1 MADRPDRRPS
11 ADHRGA
17 TGRTLLA
24 CAAYAAQLGVLSC
37 VPSGPPAELSSPDR
51 FQWSHE
57 RFDSGD
63 YGAAIIGFQDFV
75 IRDPLNPLVDSA
87 QYMMAE
93 SYLRDGRELDAAE
106 EFSRLATTRPNSP
119 WADDAQLGACRSY
132 WDASPKI
139 ALSQEFTDRS
149 IEECE
154 RLVNFFPTSPLRAE
168 AERRIAQARAKKAEK
183 SFNVGLYYYR
193 RKIWESANVYFE
205 KALEDSPAADLMPR
219 LLSMM
224 YRSYSEVGFA
234 AEAEAARER
243 LLREFPGSDEAREL
257 DSEGD
262 GLGG

>member
-1 MADRPDRRPS
+1 MSKRVNHRPLASSRKR
-11 ADHRGA
+11 AR
-17 TGRTLLA
+17 RTLLA
-24 CAAYAAQLGVLSC
+24 WTFAAQLGILAC
-37 VPSGPPAELSSPDR
+37 AASGPPAELSSPDR
-51 FQWSHE
+51 FEWAQE
-57 RFDSGD
+57 KFEGGD
-63 YGAAIIGFQDFV
+63 YGSAILGFQDFV

-132 WDASPKI
+132 WEASPKI
-139 ALSQEFTDRS
+139 QLSQEFTNRS

-168 AERRIAQARAKKAEK
+168 AERRIAEARAKKAEK
-183 SFNVGLYYYR
+183 SFAVARYYYR
-193 RKIWESANVYFE
+193 RKLYESANVYFE
-205 KALEDSPAADLMPR
+205 KALADSPSADVMPR

-224 YRSYSEVGFA
+224 YQSYAAVGFA

-243 LLREFPGSDEAREL
+243 LLREFPDSEEAREL
-257 DSEGD
+257 GD
-262 GLGG
+262 GGDGRSG